1 MCVVSCVVDRVCI
14 QVDQGM
20 PHQQA
25 QALAVAHN
33 PQKALAD
40 CGVASLYFAPWE
52 TLPFFFPYSENLLKL
67 NTHPFLLFVRYAE
80 IERSKAAQLMK
91 K

>member
-25 QALAVAHN
+25 QALTVAHN

-40 CGVASLYFAPWE
+40 CGAASLCFAPWE
-52 TLPFFFPYSENLLKL
+52 TPVCSRLFHGAKTFFGDYL
-67 NTHPFLLFVRYAE
+67 AE
-80 IERSKAAQLMK
+80 RKGCRHEVSF
-91 K
+91 